1 MIVLAF
7 DVGRKKTGV
16 AIGNLLTG
24 RARPLL
30 TARGSD
36 SARRLCIDNCIRDWR
51 PKHLVVGL
59 PRHMRGEE
67 HAMTAFCR
75 RFAADL
81 QKRFQLP
88 TTLADERLTT
98 AAARAVPDKQ
108 PGEDRD
114 NLAAAILLQDW
125 LRAQA
130 ATTFSDSDS
139 NSNADSAAAA
149 QAAPLS

>member
-1 MIVLAF
+1 M
-7 DVGRKKTGV
+7 
-16 AIGNLLTG
+16 
-24 RARPLL
+24 
-30 TARGSD
+30 
-36 SARRLCIDNCIRDWR
+36 
-51 PKHLVVGL
+51 
-59 PRHMRGEE
+59 
-67 HAMTAFCR
+67 
-75 RFAADL
+75 
-81 QKRFQLP
+81 P